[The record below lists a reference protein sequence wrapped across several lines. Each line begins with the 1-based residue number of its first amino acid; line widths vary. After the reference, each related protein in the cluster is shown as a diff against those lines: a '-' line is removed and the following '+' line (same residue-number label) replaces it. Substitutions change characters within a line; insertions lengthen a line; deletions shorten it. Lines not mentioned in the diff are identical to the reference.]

1 MSILIVGRNG
11 FIGNLLV
18 TNLKQYDW
26 IYIERNDNHYLN
38 EKFIF
43 EKDFLHDE
51 ILFDFDTFILTI
63 GSGNF
68 KYFLDITED
77 ELNKSYNDNFNKP
90 FIYLQAVSKY
100 FKKRGKGNIIVI
112 NSLSAININ
121 KYGATYCSFKSALSM
136 LVKVIRKELKE
147 YRIKISQ
154 IYLPPINSPM
164 TDMLPEKIDSGYLD
178 KKEVLSIIN
187 DTIKNCNNRDIT
199 VKTKIKCR

>member
-1 MSILIVGRNG
+1 MSILIAGRNG

-38 EKFIF
+38 EKFIL
-43 EKDFLHDE
+43 EKDFLYDE
-51 ILFDFDTFILTI
+51 ILFDYDTFLLTI

-68 KYFLDITED
+68 KYFLDMTED

-112 NSLSAININ
+112 NSLSAINTN
-121 KYGATYCSFKSALSM
+121 RYGATYCSFKSALSI
-136 LVKVIRKELKE
+136 LVKVIRKELKKNN
-147 YRIKISQ
+147 IKISQ

-164 TDMLPEKIDSGYLD
+164 TDMLPEKIDSGCLD
-178 KKEVLSIIN
+178 KKDVLSIIN
-187 DTIKNCNNRDIT
+187 NSIINCNNKDII